1 MRLGLIVIH
10 ELIVFSNGDFATRL
24 LNILVD
30 LQCVLA

>member
-10 ELIVFSNGDFATRL
+10 ELIVLSNGDLATRL
-24 LNILVD
+24 LNTLID